1 MQLRI
6 LLALLAACLMAQTQ
20 TMTVARLMDWLRNPA
35 TAKESDTELAGF
47 LAKVKLADR
56 LDDRAIESLR
66 GQGVVLGSKTMDA
79 LHRLRDQSRNL
90 PEAAASTVSTGLK
103 APPIPSAE
111 EQAAILG
118 EVRQYA
124 LEYSQKLP
132 DFICYEREQRW
143 AAPARPGRGGDAS
156 GEDPDWRTQDTI
168 VKKLTYFQQKEEEK
182 VLQHNNQYTTKD
194 MKSLGGARSIGDF
207 GTMLRQIFEPET
219 AARFEWGR
227 WGRVGADQLVMT
239 FNFAVPLER
248 SQYHLEVEGRDIV
261 TAYHG
266 SVRLDGKTHAVL
278 RVAVEADGIPPDFP
292 LTSAS
297 DTIDY
302 GYQTISNLTFLLP
315 LQADVRMGASDHLTR
330 NVKQYINYSK
340 YSADVSISY
349 DGADLPPLPGNK
361 APDDKSKET
370 VLPGQPVKVEPPPPA
385 KKGG

>member
-1 MQLRI
+1 
-6 LLALLAACLMAQTQ
+6 MAQTQ
-20 TMTVARLMDWLRNPA
+20 TMTVARLLEWLRTPA
-35 TAKESDTELAGF
+35 TAKESDAALANF
-47 LAKVKLADR
+47 LSKVKLADR

-66 GQGVVLGSKTMDA
+66 GQGVVFGPKTMDA
-79 LHRLRDQSRNL
+79 LHRLRDQSKNL
-90 PEAAASTVSTGLK
+90 AEAPASAASAGLK
-103 APPIPSAE
+103 APPVPTAA
-111 EQAAILG
+111 EQAAILD

-132 DFICYEREQRW
+132 DFICYVREQRW
-143 AAPARPGRGGDAS
+143 AAPARAGRGGDPS
-156 GEDPDWRTQDTI
+156 SPDAEWRTQDTI

-194 MKSLGGARSIGDF
+194 MKSLGGSRSIGDF

-266 SVRLDGKTHAVL
+266 SVRLDAKTHAVL
-278 RVAVEADGIPPDFP
+278 RVSVEADNIPPDFP

-297 DTIDY
+297 DTVDY
-302 GYQTISNLTFLLP
+302 GNQTISNRTFLLP
-315 LQADVRMGASDHLTR
+315 LRADVRMGAPDHLTR
-330 NVKQYINYSK
+330 NVKEYVNYSK
-340 YSADVSISY
+340 YEAESTIDYGA
-349 DGADLPPLPGNK
+349 ADLPPLPGNQ
-361 APDDKSKET
+361 APDDKAKET
-370 VLPGQPVKVEPPPPA
+370 VLPGQPA
-385 KKGG
+385 KKGP